1 MQQVRS
7 LMKGILQLLHQTR
20 NIHARCLPA
29 TAMEEETS
37 CIRKGIV
44 PGAEQSL
51 ICSKEEF
58 LEHYERHLPATAATE
73 EESLSNMKS
82 FL

>member
-1 MQQVRS
+1 MS
-7 LMKGILQLLHQTR
+7 SKKGIFKASWKYPPDTS
-20 NIHARCLPA
+20 
-29 TAMEEETS
+29 TEEESS
-37 CIRKGIV
+37 CRRKGIGTV
-44 PGAEQSL
+44 AEESL